1 MGCRRLDLGKEKM
14 DDGSEWLMG
23 QGSGGERGSIQIGY
37 RGNWRVVVDTR
48 DWIGLWRLE
57 FNESKNP
64 RAIIP
69 WNWEEH
75 LQHLEMVLKVLRKR
89 ELYAIRKK
97 CSFSHSRVEYLG
109 RIISGRGYY
118 RRFVQHYGTIAA
130 PLMQLLKLGAFK
142 WTEEAQEAFL
152 KLQNVMMTLLVLALP
167 DFSLPFEIET
177 DALP

>member
-1 MGCRRLDLGKEKM
+1 MREVRGFLG
-14 DDGSEWLMG
+14 L
-23 QGSGGERGSIQIGY
+23 I
-37 RGNWRVVVDTR
+37 
-48 DWIGLWRLE
+48 
-57 FNESKNP
+57 
-64 RAIIP
+64 
-69 WNWEEH
+69 
-75 LQHLEMVLKVLRKR
+75 
-89 ELYAIRKK
+89 
-97 CSFSHSRVEYLG
+97 
-109 RIISGRGYY
+109 GYY